1 MCYFVVVH
9 NSLTQLRTLAF
20 QVFIPK
26 KTGRSVC
33 AIFKMLLVNDI
44 KLYKSKRKGSK
55 INYTMLRSGDISEV
69 GFVLGKIVLETMNS
83 GIVGDRDDFE
93 AQQCHLKTEA
103 PKEISQLSD
112 LVNHHLVA
120 KKGKRQ
126 VLSTPNPERRQ
137 QQIKK
142 QNFFENRCNAKQK
155 MGSENHELL
164 EEFEYKKTNEEHQKL
179 YQKVDQSMTT
189 DSLAK
194 KKNSHRKQL
203 INDRKKIVSPGVSS
217 SDQGRHLKTEERNT
231 CSPSQ
236 STVSKIHEVIDNN
249 CNLDTTN
256 ESGLKKRKNHLS
268 IDEVFN
274 EKERQ
279 QSHKKSERS
288 FPSLSS
294 LFKK

>member
-1 MCYFVVVH
+1 
-9 NSLTQLRTLAF
+9 
-20 QVFIPK
+20 
-26 KTGRSVC
+26 
-33 AIFKMLLVNDI
+33 
-44 KLYKSKRKGSK
+44 
-55 INYTMLRSGDISEV
+55 MLRSGDISEV
-69 GFVLGKIVLETMNS
+69 GFVLGKIVLETMSS